1 MQQPSLPENG
11 SETPQDVL
19 AQLTR
24 EDGVFPEAAVRRA
37 VFHREALIPELLK
50 ILAGVRKNAKEISE
64 REGYMA
70 HLYAMFLLAFFR
82 EKRAYPVIADLVT
95 TLSKDILYDLM
106 GDVVTEDLG
115 RILASVSCGDPE
127 LMKKMIENRKID
139 EYVRCAAMTG
149 LVALVVAG
157 DLSREVVLNY
167 FKSLFRGK
175 LERRTSC
182 VWGSLV
188 CDCLDLYPA
197 EVFEDIRRAF
207 SEGWVEPSY
216 VTLRE
221 AEAVLQAGLEKTV
234 AELSSSRTH
243 QLVQDPVK
251 EMEWWA
257 CFHEGKEENG
267 GRYRL
272 PDNLKIDPEL
282 LPQPVRREGP
292 KTGRNEPCPCG
303 SGKKYKKCCLD
314 RTGNP

>member
-1 MQQPSLPENG
+1 MRLPSLPENG
-11 SETPQDVL
+11 SEDLQDVL
-19 AQLTR
+19 TQLTR
-24 EDGVFPEAAVRRA
+24 EDGVFPEDAVRRA
-37 VFHREALIPELLK
+37 VFHREAIIPELLK
-50 ILAGVRKNAKEISE
+50 ILAGVRKNAKKLSE

-82 EKRAYPVIADLVT
+82 EKRAYSVIADLVT

-115 RILASVSCGDPE
+115 RILASVSCGDPG
-127 LMKKMIENRKID
+127 LMKKMIENRRLD

-149 LVALVVAG
+149 LVTLVAAE
-157 DLSREVVLNY
+157 DLSREVVLDY

-175 LERRTSC
+175 LERKTSC

-197 EVFEDIRRAF
+197 EVFEEIRRAF

-221 AEAVLQAGLEKTV
+221 AEAVLQAGFEKTM
-234 AELSSSRTH
+234 AELGTSRTH
-243 QLVQDPVK
+243 RLVQDPVK
-251 EMEWWA
+251 EMKWWA
-257 CFHEGKEENG
+257 CFHEGKEENDE
-267 GRYRL
+267 RYRM

-292 KTGRNEPCPCG
+292 KTGRNESCPCG
-303 SGKKYKKCCLD
+303 SGRKYKKCCLD
-314 RTGNP
+314 GTENP